1 MCISF
6 LPRSSTLAQAQSK
19 KSESAIEYA
28 YVA

>member
-1 MCISF
+1 MYISF
-6 LPRSSTLAQAQSK
+6 LPRSSTLAQAQLQ